1 MRKPIIVLSL
11 AAVALLAAGGGC
23 TSSDTTKT
31 NANTK
36 PAANTNTTKSN
47 TNEKVNDVA
56 KATFDAAAKPKAI
69 LADKNGQWAT
79 TATASS
85 EYGADSWSAKQATG
99 KPNVDVFGDNSSA
112 WAPLEKNK
120 GVETL
125 ELSYAKAVNAL
136 GVRVHET
143 YGVGTI
149 TKVELKDSEGTYY
162 TIWEGDDSL
171 TDIGYLQAPVEK
183 TDYLVNGV
191 KLTFDTTK
199 VATEWAEV
207 DAVQLVGVSE

>member
-23 TSSDTTKT
+23 MSSDKTTT

-36 PAANTNTTKSN
+36 PAANTNTVKSN
-47 TNEKVNDVA
+47 TNEVME
-56 KATFDAAAKPKAI
+56 AAAKFNDEAKPKGI
-69 LADKNGQWAT
+69 LADENGQWAT
-79 TATASS
+79 TATATS
-85 EYGADSWSAKQATG
+85 EYGADSWAAKQATG

-120 GVETL
+120 GAETL
-125 ELSYAKAVNAL
+125 ELSYAKAVYAL

-149 TKVELKDSEGTYY
+149 TKVELKDAKGAYH
-162 TIWEGDDSL
+162 TIWEGTDPL

-183 TDYLVNGV
+183 TDYWVNGV

-199 VATEWAEV
+199 SANEWAEV
-207 DAVQLVGVSE
+207 DAVQLVGVSK